1 MLINE
6 FLQDKMI
13 IILQNAANYD
23 VKFPKDC
30 VFRINLAW
38 CNSLDEL
45 KDILKK
51 HEGREMFIDLPID
64 RIKPPNNRY
73 SLNELIPIIW
83 DNEQI
88 KYFAVSNVETAN
100 DLTQFHESIP
110 ERVTIVPKIESPKD
124 IQNIQ
129 EITDALNCAKKYVM
143 LDHDIFFQQL
153 SRIMKVMTHFKIIS
167 RNWLI
172 SVKRMIFQFFVL
184 WV

>member
-51 HEGREMFIDLPID
+51 HLKEEMLLSLKLPQI
-64 RIKPPNNRY
+64 I
-73 SLNELIPIIW
+73 ELI
-83 DNEQI
+83 
-88 KYFAVSNVETAN
+88 
-100 DLTQFHESIP
+100 L
-110 ERVTIVPKIESPKD
+110 
-124 IQNIQ
+124 
-129 EITDALNCAKKYVM
+129 
-143 LDHDIFFQQL
+143 
-153 SRIMKVMTHFKIIS
+153 
-167 RNWLI
+167 
-172 SVKRMIFQFFVL
+172 
-184 WV
+184 